1 MVTLAGKKDGV
12 EEDRWR
18 PWTKLGSKPAVQDF
32 SQVCLITL
40 CLQSGTV
47 RCGYQFVFI
56 LCWAVSNDVKTTCQ
70 FNTKDISW
78 FIGDTHLLLDTVE
91 TEKLGAGL
99 PSPLPGFPPAT
110 SSAFTVL
117 CYLIARCERSHQRET
132 WWVNRV
138 ALPLTV
144 IWSALSLTMGPTTA
158 EAYTILYET
167 HCTWIYLLLVYGWMR
182 ILIKVIIRSVP
193 IIGVCSLSPPL
204 SSKH

>member
-1 MVTLAGKKDGV
+1 MEWRRTGGDLEQSWDQSLQFRISRRCVWLLCAYNRELWDVAINLFSFFVGLCLMMSKQPVSSTQKILAGSL
-12 EEDRWR
+12 ETLTYCLTLWR
-18 PWTKLGSKPAVQDF
+18 QKNWELG
-32 SQVCLITL
+32 CL
-40 CLQSGTV
+40 
-47 RCGYQFVFI
+47 
-56 LCWAVSNDVKTTCQ
+56 
-70 FNTKDISW
+70 
-78 FIGDTHLLLDTVE
+78 
-91 TEKLGAGL
+91 L
-99 PSPLPGFPPAT
+99 PSLASLQPRLVHSLF
-110 SSAFTVL
+110 